1 MSSTNG
7 RTIRTGGI
15 FTIARLLR
23 ESPILVVGIVI
34 FGLLVL
40 AALFEPVINNALLH
54 GVKSTEL
61 GIYDVHMPSSAAH
74 LFGTDER
81 GRDVFALQF
90 TGLRNSLAVG
100 LLAGGM
106 SLAISVIV
114 ATVAG
119 YMGGRTEAIV
129 TAITNSWLIIPAWP
143 VIAMIVLYIPKVSL
157 LFLALVLAIFGW
169 PMSARIMTAQIASLK
184 SRAYVELA
192 KMNGFGSA
200 SIMFREVLPNFL
212 PYIVLSF
219 SYAVAGNIMAET
231 GLRLVGLGPHTAV
244 SLGELISLALYA
256 GTLAQGYYLIELS
269 PIVLLVLIFASLNFI
284 NLGLEEVYNPRLKK
298 ITGL

>member
-1 MSSTNG
+1 MSDTNG
-7 RTIRTGGI
+7 HRVRTGGI
-15 FTIARLLR
+15 FTFARLLR
-23 ESPILVVGIVI
+23 ESPILVVGITI

-40 AALFEPVINNALLH
+40 VAIFEPAINDAMLH
-54 GVKSTEL
+54 GVKSTTL
-61 GIYDVHMPSSAAH
+61 GSYDVHMPSSREH
-74 LFGTDER
+74 PFGTDER
-81 GRDVFALQF
+81 GRDVLALQF

-100 LLAGGM
+100 LVAGAM
-106 SLAISVIV
+106 SLAISVIL

-119 YMGGRTEAIV
+119 YLGGRTEAVIM
-129 TAITNSWLIIPAWP
+129 AITNSWLIIPSWP

-157 LFLALVLAIFGW
+157 FFLALVLALFGW
-169 PMSARIMTAQIASLK
+169 PWAARVMRAQIASLK
-184 SRAYVELA
+184 SRPYVDLA
-192 KMNGFGSA
+192 KMNGFGSV
-200 SIMFREVLPNFL
+200 SIMLREVLPNFL

-231 GLRLVGLGPHTAV
+231 ALRLVGLGPHTVV
-244 SLGELISLALYA
+244 SLGELINFALFA
-256 GTLAQGYYLIELS
+256 GTMAQGYFLIALS